1 MQCCHIGRVSVQ
13 LTLRKTTPRTCRLAT
28 DQCQS
33 QRCGGAFEGRAPPT
47 FTFMHLADAC
57 IQSDLQL
64 HSDYIFSLVCVPW
77 ESNPQPFALLT
88 QCSTTEPH
96 RNPLAVIDAPPT
108 TGYGVAQY
116 IYIYIFFYIKCT
128 NCNLHGIKWN
138 ERGKHIILVVH
149 DMLLGLAIIGQC
161 LLVAE

>member
-47 FTFMHLADAC
+47 FTHLADAC

-64 HSDYIFSLVCVPW
+64 HSDYTFSLVCVPW

-96 RNPLAVIDAPPT
+96 RNPLAVIVPLLPQAMAWPNI
-108 TGYGVAQY
+108 Y
-116 IYIYIFFYIKCT
+116 IYIYIYIFYIKCT